1 MPGYLGYPSNAPCL
15 FSVKYMKY
23 MFSTVCTQLHLA
35 SVLAFYMYYLNSNMY
50 MHYFIHICIQLF
62 INFFTLLKTVLQQFR
77 DYYQSGLIEGRHC
90 LRVCE
95 DIVILGREVKK
106 LKHVFGS
113 LSKSCV
119 AQHCG
124 IALKVHFIKA

>member
-1 MPGYLGYPSNAPCL
+1 
-15 FSVKYMKY
+15 
-23 MFSTVCTQLHLA
+23 
-35 SVLAFYMYYLNSNMY
+35 

-62 INFFTLLKTVLQQFR
+62 INFFTLLKTILQQFR

-113 LSKSCV
+113 LSTSCV
-119 AQHCG
+119 AQQQS
-124 IALKVHFIKA
+124 IALKVHFIKAEKLEKMSIIIILF